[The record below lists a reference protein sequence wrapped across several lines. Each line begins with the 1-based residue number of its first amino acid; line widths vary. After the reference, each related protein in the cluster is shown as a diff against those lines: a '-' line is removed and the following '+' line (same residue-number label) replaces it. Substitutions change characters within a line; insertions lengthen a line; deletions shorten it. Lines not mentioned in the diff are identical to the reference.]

1 MLRIP
6 GKILPSSQPE
16 FSKVCSLAACPSKYF
31 SQQLF
36 IIVDF
41 FQPTEQTAG
50 DYKMNISFTMG
61 EEMRLTSQK
70 IRSLLA

>member
-6 GKILPSSQPE
+6 GKIPPSSQAE
-16 FSKVCSLAACPSKYF
+16 SSKDCSLAVYPSKYF
-31 SQQLF
+31 SQHLF

-41 FQPTEQTAG
+41 LQPTEQTVG

-61 EEMRLTSQK
+61 EGMRLTSQK
-70 IRSLLA
+70 ILA